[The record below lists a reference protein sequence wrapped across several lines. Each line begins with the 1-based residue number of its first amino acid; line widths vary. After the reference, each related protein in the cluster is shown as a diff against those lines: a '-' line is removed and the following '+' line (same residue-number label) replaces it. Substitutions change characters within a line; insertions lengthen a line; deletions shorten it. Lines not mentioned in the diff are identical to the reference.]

1 MIGEKMFFTYQGNK
15 LYYKVIGQGKPVLA
29 IHGLGCS
36 SELMEGCLEPIFE
49 KHDDYKRIYLDL
61 PGMGRSDANPA
72 FASADAILEMLL
84 NFIETAIGGHSFLL
98 AGESY
103 GGYLARGILAKK
115 RSEIDGLL
123 LICPVVVP
131 NPQERILPKDSLL
144 IRDVGFDIAGKNED
158 FVNLA
163 ILQTKETYQR
173 FEKEILAGLQM
184 MNAPFVQKLQENY
197 AFSFKVDQEIHKKG
211 YDKPSLFIAGK
222 QDQVV
227 GFQQLAQLSH
237 YYPRATHAV
246 MDLAGHNAQIDQEAL
261 FTALVENWLKR
272 IELS

>member
-1 MIGEKMFFTYQGNK
+1 MFFTYQGNK

-49 KHDDYKRIYLDL
+49 KHAGYKRIYLDL
-61 PGMGRSDANPA
+61 PGMGRSDADPA

-84 NFIETAIGGHSFLL
+84 NFIETVIGGHSFLL

-144 IRDVGFDIAGKNED
+144 IREVGFDIAGK
-158 FVNLA
+158 A
-163 ILQTKETYQR
+163 KI
-173 FEKEILAGLQM
+173 
-184 MNAPFVQKLQENY
+184 
-197 AFSFKVDQEIHKKG
+197 
-211 YDKPSLFIAGK
+211 SLI
-222 QDQVV
+222 
-227 GFQQLAQLSH
+227 
-237 YYPRATHAV
+237 
-246 MDLAGHNAQIDQEAL
+246 
-261 FTALVENWLKR
+261 
-272 IELS
+272 

>member
-1 MIGEKMFFTYQGNK
+1 MFFTYQGNK

-49 KHDDYKRIYLDL
+49 KHADYKRIYLDL

-84 NFIETAIGGHSFLL
+84 NFIETVIGGHSFLL

-123 LICPVVVP
+123 LICPVVAP

-144 IRDVGFDIAGKNED
+144 IREVGFDTAGKSED
-158 FVNLA
+158 FVDLA

-184 MNAPFVQKLQENY
+184 MNVPFVQNLQENY
-197 AFSFKVDQEIHKKG
+197 SFSFEVDQEIQKKG

-272 IELS
+272 IEYAL